1 MRPRLRESENKKFV
15 SISVACSPRERE
27 LITRKAIAANKS
39 VSKFIIDIMMRKLG
53 YERRTA
59 GRMEKAA

>member
-1 MRPRLRESENKKFV
+1 MRPRLPESEKKKFV

-39 VSKFIIDIMMRKLG
+39 VSKFIIDIMMRKHG
-53 YERRTA
+53 
-59 GRMEKAA
+59 